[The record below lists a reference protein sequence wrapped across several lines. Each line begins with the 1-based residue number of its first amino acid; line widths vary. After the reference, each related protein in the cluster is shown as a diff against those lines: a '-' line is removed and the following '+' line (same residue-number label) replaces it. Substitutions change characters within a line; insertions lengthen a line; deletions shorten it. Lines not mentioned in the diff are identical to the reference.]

1 MRTQVLS
8 RCLPRLLR
16 GAALAVA
23 IGISVPAVAALSAYQ
38 NQATFNTAITG
49 LSATT
54 TNFDSLAPG
63 TSYAPGSGPAGSGFT
78 VGLTAGSI
86 SAGFNLPTVGNTF
99 WTTSGANYL
108 GLDNPDSAFES
119 GDELVFSFLSPV
131 RGFGL
136 YVVGGHDLLDIQ
148 AGAVTLTVNGATVAT
163 PSTDYLASGNGD
175 YAFFLGFATDDGS
188 TFSSATLTVGD
199 GSGVIPVTVDDVT
212 LARTRNGGNTVPEP
226 GSLLLVA
233 TAIGAASASLRARRA
248 RR

>member
-1 MRTQVLS
+1 MRTHAPS
-8 RCLPRLLR
+8 RCLPRLLC
-16 GAALAVA
+16 GAVLSMAV
-23 IGISVPAVAALSAYQ
+23 GISVPAVAALSTYQ
-38 NQATFNTAITG
+38 NQATFNTAIAG
-49 LSATT
+49 LTATT
-54 TNFDSLAPG
+54 TNFDGLAPG
-63 TSYAPGSGPAGSGFT
+63 TSYSPGSGPAGSGFT
-78 VGLTAGSI
+78 VGLTAS
-86 SAGFNLPTVGNTF
+86 SFSSGFNLPTVGNTF

-148 AGAVTLTVNGATVAT
+148 AGAVTLTVNGATVAI
-163 PSTDYLASGNGD
+163 SSSDYLASGNGD
-175 YAFFLGFATDDGS
+175 YAFFLGFATNDGS

-212 LARTRNGGNTVPEP
+212 LARTRNGGNAVPEP
-226 GSLLLVA
+226 GTLLLVA
-233 TAIGAASASLRARRA
+233 TAIGAASLRARRA